1 MFPVSG
7 EILWSY
13 TLCQQQ
19 ATVRRVTD
27 GKREEMLP
35 VCSEH
40 WGRLWAEGGLPDFSI
55 ESARSGEPVIE
66 PHWIG

>member
-7 EILWSY
+7 EVLWSY

-35 VCSEH
+35 ICDEH
-40 WGRLWAEGGLPDFSI
+40 WGRLWEEGGMPDFSI
-55 ESARSGEPVIE
+55 DSALPGEPVIA
-66 PHWIG
+66 PHWVG